1 MKRIL
6 IISMTLLII
15 LNFWACNNMK
25 NEKTIKIGVIDSC
38 ISSEIQDKY
47 VTEMNDIIGVQTE
60 NNITHGSMVLSI
72 ILQNVSNCEI
82 FYCSVYDENC
92 IGEIDDIANAINW
105 CIENDVDIITMSF
118 ATLND
123 NENVRECVNKTIK
136 NGIIITSSCINLSD
150 EICYPAMYDGVISVS
165 EGFNKQASV
174 ILKGMEVEFEID
186 GTEMKKR
193 EVSFLTAYVCG
204 EIASQLSEGN
214 TVDEVINDLNFD

>member
-165 EGFNKQASV
+165 EGFNSIGIGIPSCFIKTIFSQPFSNSPLEQAVMLAGGIQSACN
-174 ILKGMEVEFEID
+174 KP
-186 GTEMKKR
+186 
-193 EVSFLTAYVCG
+193 SFFC
-204 EIASQLSEGN
+204 
-214 TVDEVINDLNFD
+214 

>member
-6 IISMTLLII
+6 IISMTLLIM
-15 LNFWACNNMK
+15 LSFLACNNTK
-25 NEKTIKIGVIDSC
+25 NEKNVKIGVIDSC

-47 VTEMNDIIGVQTE
+47 VTEMNDMVETNTE
-60 NNITHGSMVLSI
+60 DNITHGSMVLSI

-123 NENVRECVNKTIK
+123 NENVRECVNKAIK

-150 EICYPAMYDGVISVS
+150 KICYPAMYDGVISVS